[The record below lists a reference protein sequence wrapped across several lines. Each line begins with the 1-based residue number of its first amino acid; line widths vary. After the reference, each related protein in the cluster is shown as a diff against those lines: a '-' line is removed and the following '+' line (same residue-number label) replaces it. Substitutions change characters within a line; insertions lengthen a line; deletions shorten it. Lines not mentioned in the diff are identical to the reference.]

1 MSMSGRVMLGY
12 AGISHPP
19 PAHMYI
25 LGVGIEETRVP
36 VDLAGLTIQVC
47 T

>member
-1 MSMSGRVMLGY
+1 MSGRVMLGD

-25 LGVGIEETRVP
+25 LGVGIEEMRLS
-36 VDLAGLTIQVC
+36 VDLTGLTIQVW